1 MRALGGVP
9 IGPARR
15 MPDFRALVGEAGW
28 ADLPAAVQARFD
40 AAAHEQPRVY
50 PGVMEVRA
58 SWVGRLIAQIC
69 RLFGTPLAPWRG
81 RDVAV
86 AVLTWPAA
94 AGGLVWDRTYA
105 FEGHEPI
112 TITSTKLM
120 TRDGRLLEVA
130 LGGLGM
136 RLTAG
141 VEAGA
146 LVFRSRGYF
155 WRVAGVRLPIPALLT
170 PGAALVIHRD
180 EGAGAF
186 TFSMR
191 FVHALAG
198 ETFFQEGRF
207 RDPAARMLEASQ
219 PDAAAPAEPPLGRA
233 A

>member
-1 MRALGGVP
+1 MRALGGVRV
-9 IGPARR
+9 GAERR
-15 MPDFRALVGEAGW
+15 MPDFRSLVGDAAW
-28 ADLPAAVQARFD
+28 AELPAAVQARFD
-40 AAAHEQPRVY
+40 AAAHERPRVY

-58 SWVGRLIAQIC
+58 SRFGRLIAQLC
-69 RLFGTPLAPWRG
+69 RLVGTPLAPWRG
-81 RDVAV
+81 RDVSV

-105 FEGHEPI
+105 FEGHQPI

-120 TRDGRLLEVA
+120 TKNGRLLEVA

-136 RLTAG
+136 RLATS

-155 WRVAGVRLPIPALLT
+155 WRVAGLRLPIPAWLT
-170 PGAALVIHRD
+170 PGAALVIHHD
-180 EGAGAF
+180 QGGGAF

-198 ETFFQEGRF
+198 ETLFQEGRF
-207 RDPAARMLEASQ
+207 RDPAARMLEASV
-219 PDAAAPAEPPLGRA
+219 APAGGAEPLGRA